1 MEKRIERIRTT
12 DKPTKERRLDRKF
25 GESQFRGDEV
35 LTIKELKKS
44 FDGRVLFDHV
54 NLEVIGGERIAL
66 LGDNG
71 TGKSTLLKILL
82 GEEAP
87 DSGKIRMGPTVKI
100 GYLPQIIHF
109 AHPERNL
116 VDTMIYDQDCSTQTA
131 RNRLAAFNFRG
142 EDVFKPVSALSG
154 GEQSRLRLCM
164 LMDEKINL
172 LILDEPTNH
181 LDVASREWI
190 EEAVESYEGNLLFV
204 SHDRYFINRFAT
216 RIWMLE
222 NGRITDFRG
231 TFEEY
236 RAAQERAKN
245 NVGRG
250 IPDAPPKPEKKEK
263 PKRPGGTKELEKQ
276 VAAAERAVAKAEE
289 RQYELS
295 LKAEEVAS
303 NYLELQKVY
312 EEQKALEEEIA
323 TLYTKWETLAA
334 ELEEAKG

>member
-1 MEKRIERIRTT
+1 M
-12 DKPTKERRLDRKF
+12 
-25 GESQFRGDEV
+25 
-35 LTIKELKKS
+35 
-44 FDGRVLFDHV
+44 
-54 NLEVIGGERIAL
+54 
-66 LGDNG
+66 
-71 TGKSTLLKILL
+71 
-82 GEEAP
+82 
-87 DSGKIRMGPTVKI
+87 
-100 GYLPQIIHF
+100 
-109 AHPERNL
+109 
-116 VDTMIYDQDCSTQTA
+116 
-131 RNRLAAFNFRG
+131 
-142 EDVFKPVSALSG
+142 
-154 GEQSRLRLCM
+154 
-164 LMDEKINL
+164 
-172 LILDEPTNH
+172 
-181 LDVASREWI
+181 ASREWI

-222 NGRITDFRG
+222 NGQITDFRG

-289 RQYELS
+289 RQY
-295 LKAEEVAS
+295 
-303 NYLELQKVY
+303 KVY

>member
-1 MEKRIERIRTT
+1 
-12 DKPTKERRLDRKF
+12 
-25 GESQFRGDEV
+25 
-35 LTIKELKKS
+35 
-44 FDGRVLFDHV
+44 
-54 NLEVIGGERIAL
+54 
-66 LGDNG
+66 
-71 TGKSTLLKILL
+71 
-82 GEEAP
+82 
-87 DSGKIRMGPTVKI
+87 
-100 GYLPQIIHF
+100 
-109 AHPERNL
+109 
-116 VDTMIYDQDCSTQTA
+116 
-131 RNRLAAFNFRG
+131 
-142 EDVFKPVSALSG
+142 
-154 GEQSRLRLCM
+154 
-164 LMDEKINL
+164 
-172 LILDEPTNH
+172 
-181 LDVASREWI
+181 
-190 EEAVESYEGNLLFV
+190 
-204 SHDRYFINRFAT
+204 
-216 RIWMLE
+216 MLE

-295 LKAEEVAS
+295 LKSEEVASNSLKAEEVAS